1 RSRARD
7 VGSRPLRADVRIH
20 RVEQLRLGLDPH
32 PRRVRDR
39 GGRTGDLCD
48 ARPVALPQPY
58 VQRRQH
64 GDALRRPRDVRDVL
78 LRLAVHAERAP
89 LLTGAGGR
97 VVPADDVPDHPDRAE
112 GREAVRSLRLALAR
126 RRRHDAARRDAA
138 LLLAAGCA
146 RELLGDPA
154 RPADRRSRH
163 GLHDDADDGG
173 RDELGAGREGGRRVG
188 GAELDASGRRVARHR
203 GHGRDRGVVGRLRL
217 RPVAPGVPARV
228 PRCTARRGRP
238 RLRGRDRRHRR
249 DPQGRAPPR
258 GGGAAGSGGG
268 VTQTRQRL
276 SAEARRQAVLDTACG
291 VFAASSYRGATTAQ
305 IAREAGISEPIL
317 YRHFGSK
324 RDLYLACL
332 DEAWRSVREL
342 AEDAIARTPETC
354 LGALLDAFMAK
365 RAKIRLIDLWIQP
378 LNVTGADPV
387 IAKGLRH
394 QIREVHAFFADLI
407 ADGQARGVVAA
418 DRDARAE
425 AWIFVAGGLLA
436 TIDQRLGGLLGGDLE
451 RVRAERRRWMHP

>member
-1 RSRARD
+1 M
-7 VGSRPLRADVRIH
+7 
-20 RVEQLRLGLDPH
+20 
-32 PRRVRDR
+32 
-39 GGRTGDLCD
+39 
-48 ARPVALPQPY
+48 
-58 VQRRQH
+58 
-64 GDALRRPRDVRDVL
+64 
-78 LRLAVHAERAP
+78 
-89 LLTGAGGR
+89 
-97 VVPADDVPDHPDRAE
+97 
-112 GREAVRSLRLALAR
+112 
-126 RRRHDAARRDAA
+126 
-138 LLLAAGCA
+138 
-146 RELLGDPA
+146 
-154 RPADRRSRH
+154 
-163 GLHDDADDGG
+163 
-173 RDELGAGREGGRRVG
+173 
-188 GAELDASGRRVARHR
+188 
-203 GHGRDRGVVGRLRL
+203 
-217 RPVAPGVPARV
+217 
-228 PRCTARRGRP
+228 
-238 RLRGRDRRHRR
+238 
-249 DPQGRAPPR
+249 
-258 GGGAAGSGGG
+258 
-268 VTQTRQRL
+268 TQTRQRL

-354 LGALLDAFMAK
+354 LGAVVDAFMAK
-365 RAKIRLIDLWIQP
+365 RAKIRLIDLWIQA
-378 LNVTGADPV
+378 LNETGADPV
-387 IAKGLRH
+387 IAKALRR